1 MTTATVAFKSLLLK
15 KKKKKKKN
23 QPKKKKKTKTTKKQ
37 KNKKQKTKKKKKKKK
52 KKKTQPNLENIFI
65 PYIKKAVPFF
75 DSSFP
80 PLFKTYLFQSPG
92 T

>member
-1 MTTATVAFKSLLLK
+1 MTTATVAFKSLLL
-15 KKKKKKKN
+15 
-23 QPKKKKKTKTTKKQ
+23 
-37 KNKKQKTKKKKKKKK
+37 K

>member
-15 KKKKKKKN
+15 KKKN
-23 QPKKKKKTKTTKKQ
+23 
-37 KNKKQKTKKKKKKKK
+37 
-52 KKKTQPNLENIFI
+52 KTQPNLENIFI